1 MNGALPIL
9 APREQEEPCRGT
21 REDQTRGRAGKKN
34 RQAQS
39 SRKGRVNNSTTT
51 EGNTNIKSD
60 AGGESAET
68 PLATDGLTNSGKRRM
83 DQDKGNFREDRDTA
97 MRRGTEVRIDA
108 IFRLFFLDFQNI
120 LKISDPP

>member
-1 MNGALPIL
+1 MRKEVQKYPQITRRDDAENTTRVRGGGAWKEMNGALPIL

-21 REDQTRGRAGKKN
+21 REDHTRGRAGKKN

-51 EGNTNIKSD
+51 EGNTDIKSD

-68 PLATDGLTNSGKRRM
+68 LP
-83 DQDKGNFREDRDTA
+83 
-97 MRRGTEVRIDA
+97 
-108 IFRLFFLDFQNI
+108 
-120 LKISDPP
+120 

>member
-21 REDQTRGRAGKKN
+21 REDHTRGRAGKKN

-51 EGNTNIKSD
+51 EGNTDIKSD

-83 DQDKGNFREDRDTA
+83 DQDEGNFWEDRDTS
-97 MRRGTEVRIDA
+97 MRRGTVVRIDA
-108 IFRLFFLDFQNI
+108 IRGYSDFFFSIFRIF
-120 LKISDPP
+120 